1 MCDTLPP
8 VPEFTI
14 RSAVASDAER
24 LVELMRELAQYEKLE
39 QLFVCTA
46 DSLRECLF
54 TDSPVAAADVAVVDG
69 EIVGYAIYYRTFST
83 FLGRAGTW
91 LEDLY
96 VMPSHRGQG
105 LGKALLRGLAG
116 QTLRLN
122 RGRLEWAVLD
132 WNQPAIGF
140 YQGIGAEV
148 RPDWRL
154 CRMAGDSL
162 EGFAE
167 DRRS

>member
-1 MCDTLPP
+1 MCDTLPA

-14 RSAVASDAER
+14 RSAVASDADR
-24 LVELMRELAQYEKLE
+24 LVELMRELARYEKLE
-39 QLFVCTA
+39 HLFVCTV
-46 DSLRECLF
+46 DNLRECLF

-96 VMPSHRGQG
+96 VMPDHRGKG

-116 QTLRLN
+116 QTMHLN
-122 RGRLEWAVLD
+122 RARLEWAVLD
-132 WNQPAIGF
+132 WNQPAIDF
-140 YQGIGAEV
+140 YQAIGAEV

-154 CRMAGDSL
+154 CRVAGESL
-162 EGFAE
+162 A
-167 DRRS
+167 DLADPS